1 MRGIRLVWVWVAL
14 MAASCG
20 NGGATGDVVTE
31 DDSGTEI
38 LMGSGESITI
48 ELEANASTGYGWVV
62 AEPTASGVVDVVE
75 SRYDEPDT
83 DLVGAPGTQV
93 YVIEAVRE
101 GAGILRL
108 EYLRSFDDPPVPA
121 KVVEYII
128 RVDGAPWPPTS

>member
-1 MRGIRLVWVWVAL
+1 MRGVRLVWVGVAL
-14 MAASCG
+14 IAASCG
-20 NGGATGDVVTE
+20 NGGASGDVVTE

-38 LMGSGESITI
+38 LMGSGESVTI
-48 ELEANASTGYGWVV
+48 ELGANASTGYGWVV
-62 AEPTASGVVDVVE
+62 AEPTPFGVVEIVE

-108 EYLRSFDDPPVPA
+108 EYLRSFDEPPVPA